1 MTKQAQ
7 KYIKENIPYYSKI
20 PSDTQRG
27 KDTLRKKAWV
37 ITSEYVRMRD
47 FIEYKYCVSCKK
59 YIENWRMTDP
69 AHYYT
74 FAGNGALLGFNLMNI
89 HMSCK
94 FCNGFRGAVAGHEMG
109 EEIVVRYGEEILKDL
124 ARLKNMTVKAD
135 DFFFIN
141 IIETT
146 LYSFNQLKEKY
157 PDFEYPS
164 YVA

>member
-1 MTKQAQ
+1 
-7 KYIKENIPYYSKI
+7 
-20 PSDTQRG
+20 
-27 KDTLRKKAWV
+27 
-37 ITSEYVRMRD
+37 
-47 FIEYKYCVSCKK
+47 
-59 YIENWRMTDP
+59 
-69 AHYYT
+69 
-74 FAGNGALLGFNLMNI
+74 
-89 HMSCK
+89 MSCK